1 MLSRIIVKFNLVTAC
16 GALNV
21 LLEPSSQTIQVKD
34 VAAPKSLGLL
44 DLLKAYDTGVIYA
57 RRQVLRRVH
66 VRQALEFVYKRP
78 GLDEELD

>member
-1 MLSRIIVKFNLVTAC
+1 
-16 GALNV
+16 
-21 LLEPSSQTIQVKD
+21 VKD
-34 VAAPKSLGLL
+34 VAAPKSFGLL